1 MSNRVLHVI
10 RTAGVSGAENHLA
23 TLVEVLPAY
32 GWTADVLLAAPEPA
46 ALEGF
51 AERLAAPGGTVRRLR
66 MRGDVS
72 PRLLSAL
79 RSSLTGDHYDLLHT
93 HLVHADWHAGLASTG
108 IARPR
113 LVSTKHNHDPF
124 RARFAFRAVERAW
137 LRRCAGSIAIS
148 ASLGDFVARH
158 HGVRPTTVLYGW
170 PAGDPP
176 PERSGAVRRLLAV
189 GRLEP
194 QKGFDVLVD
203 AVAILRR
210 QGVDVKLDIAGEG
223 GERARLTAQIA
234 RAGLEAHVAL
244 LGRREDVA
252 ALMRGADAFVHP
264 ARWEGFGL
272 VLLEAMSAGLP
283 IVATAVGAIPEV
295 VADGETAL
303 LAPPDSPEAFA
314 AAVAGLVADPVLARR
329 LGVGGYERLST
340 RFTPVEMARRTAA
353 VYASAL
359 RATRA

>member
-1 MSNRVLHVI
+1 
-10 RTAGVSGAENHLA
+10 
-23 TLVEVLPAY
+23 
-32 GWTADVLLAAPEPA
+32 
-46 ALEGF
+46 
-51 AERLAAPGGTVRRLR
+51 
-66 MRGDVS
+66 
-72 PRLLSAL
+72 
-79 RSSLTGDHYDLLHT
+79 
-93 HLVHADWHAGLASTG
+93 
-108 IARPR
+108 
-113 LVSTKHNHDPF
+113 
-124 RARFAFRAVERAW
+124 
-137 LRRCAGSIAIS
+137 
-148 ASLGDFVARH
+148 
-158 HGVRPTTVLYGW
+158 
-170 PAGDPP
+170 
-176 PERSGAVRRLLAV
+176 VRRLLAV